1 MRRKD
6 GFTLIELIVVIAIL
20 GILALFLVPSFIGYA
35 KDAKAAIC
43 DSNLVSINRA
53 YQSKLTKLGDSE
65 NEALLTEVL
74 NNTDS
79 EYFSTTPECPDDGNY
94 STESYTTESGKT
106 AFRVKCSVHSMTE
119 STIPV
124 KIFDH
129 ASNLVNIGKNPT
141 NDDELKRYYEQYE
154 KNGGTLSEKAFKDA
168 LKSNDRIREI
178 LKIINGGSW
187 PTMTVSGKKDTL
199 YVQSY
204 SDIYGSSASGDT
216 YVYAAALENWN
227 ASYIYDT
234 NSAKWY
240 GPSAS
245 SKNKTIMIA
254 NKSFSEVQQDLKNNN
269 WVEVDS
275 NDLTIQGDFKIE

>member
-1 MRRKD
+1 MHRKD

-53 YQSKLTKLGDSE
+53 YQSKLTKLGESE
-65 NEALLTEVL
+65 NDALLLDVL
-74 NNTDS
+74 NNKDN
-79 EYFSTTPECPDDGNY
+79 EYFSTTPECPSGGIY
-94 STESYTTESGKT
+94 STRAYTDSTGKSAYNVYCTE
-106 AFRVKCSVHSMTE
+106 HSETE

-124 KIFDH
+124 KMFDH
-129 ASNLVNIGKNPT
+129 ASNLVNIGQNLT

-154 KNGGTLSEKAFKDA
+154 KNGGTLSKKAFKDA

-204 SDIYGSSASGDT
+204 SDLFGGDASGDT
-216 YVYAAALENWN
+216 YVYASVSENWN

-269 WVEVDS
+269 WIEVDS

>member
-124 KIFDH
+124 QILYQINDLRTNPSKYEKYNGNKALSDWQLKNNDEIRKILKN
-129 ASNLVNIGKNPT
+129 ANGGKWPELTIAGKN
-141 NDDELKRYYEQYE
+141 E
-154 KNGGTLSEKAFKDA
+154 K
-168 LKSNDRIREI
+168 
-178 LKIINGGSW
+178 
-187 PTMTVSGKKDTL
+187 L
-199 YVQSY
+199 YVMPYFDSTSQEFFVY
-204 SDIYGSSASGDT
+204 AKNKETGWNDVN
-216 YVYAAALENWN
+216 YVYDNTENVWYVSPN
-227 ASYIYDT
+227 K
-234 NSAKWY
+234 NS
-240 GPSAS
+240 
-245 SKNKTIMIA
+245 NIMIA
-254 NKSFSEVQQDLKNNN
+254 GMSFENVKNEISKNN
-269 WVEVDS
+269 WIKLDDKDYSISGEII
-275 NDLTIQGDFKIE
+275 LP